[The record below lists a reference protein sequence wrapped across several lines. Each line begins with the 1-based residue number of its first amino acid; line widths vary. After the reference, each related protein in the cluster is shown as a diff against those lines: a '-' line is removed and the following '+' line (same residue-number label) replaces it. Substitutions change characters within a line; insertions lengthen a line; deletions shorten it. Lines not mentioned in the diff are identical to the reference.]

1 MKLLPI
7 LLLALIGSLLGLAQV
22 HAQDT
27 SIAGTVGSQ
36 GLGVS
41 LTSGSEFTL
50 IENDQIQ
57 WRLSLSGYGIDEA
70 EDVKGDKNEY
80 EADIKTGSFQA
91 SFNWYPISQDSMK
104 GLFLSAGAI
113 YFDHTLEGTTED
125 DQTIHIGDIALT
137 SKQGVQLKTDIEH
150 TSMAPYFGVGW
161 GNRLNGE
168 AGLSF
173 RAEVGAFV
181 ALSSA
186 QVDVELINHNGEVS
200 DVELEKERQDILDE
214 QEWVKLF
221 AQLDIGYQF

>member
-1 MKLLPI
+1 MKLLPT
-7 LLLALIGSLLGLAQV
+7 LLLALTGSLLGLTQV
-22 HAQDT
+22 QAQDT
-27 SIAGTVGSQ
+27 SISGTVGSQ

-41 LTSGSEFTL
+41 FTNDSELSF

-57 WRLSLSGYGIDEA
+57 WHLSLSGYGIDDA
-70 EDVKGDKNEY
+70 EDVKVNKNDY
-80 EADIKTGSFQA
+80 EADVKNGSLQA
-91 SFNWYPISQDSMK
+91 GLNWYPISQKSMK
-104 GLFLSAGAI
+104 NFFLSAGAL
-113 YFDHTLEGTTED
+113 YFDHSLDGTTED

-161 GNRLNGE
+161 GNRLNGVE
-168 AGLSF
+168 GFSF

>member
-7 LLLALIGSLLGLAQV
+7 FLLASTSGFLGLAQV
-22 HAQDT
+22 QAQDL
-27 SIAGTVGSQ
+27 SVAGTVGTQ

-41 LTSGSEFTL
+41 FNAGSDLTF

-57 WRLSLSGYGIDEA
+57 WHFSLSGYGIDDA
-70 EDVKGDKNEY
+70 EDIKVHKNDY
-80 EADIKTGSFQA
+80 EADVKNGSAQA
-91 SFNWYPISQDSMK
+91 GLNWYPISQKSMK

-113 YFDHTLEGTTED
+113 YFDYELDGTTED

-150 TSMAPYFGVGW
+150 TSMAPYFGIGW

-168 AGLSF
+168 AGFSY

-186 QVDVELINHNGEVS
+186 QVDVELVNHNGEVS
-200 DVELEKERQDILDE
+200 DVDLEKERQDILDE
-214 QEWVKLF
+214 QEYVKVF